1 MAMNNTYTRR
11 VQANPTGL
19 NPNQHYIEQYD
30 AMAALGQQMT
40 EFGTEALNFYAK
52 ADYEEALANS
62 KENFDKREAEKQDL
76 KRRVE
81 LNKDARS
88 RESAYKKGLEAINK
102 KYGKDIDGRCQED
115 FNSWVDLADKKDLL
129 DLRFNV
135 DKDLQQQAVDK
146 MFDHIEQAAK
156 QTVGA
161 NEAYAKMLDAGV
173 QNDLKAMLDRGAIT
187 QLQHDKA
194 LRNYNESK
202 LYNNLN
208 HRLIVDP
215 EGLEQ
220 DLAKNIYGLDQK
232 NLDAYRIKVAN
243 QLKDNQLRETIAA
256 KAQREARTV
265 QALKFINQQKPVP
278 QNVLNQ
284 LPEKVQA
291 ALQVR
296 SNYLLQGQEVPTNAT
311 VYDHL
316 RTMFTQNPAHFK
328 DIDLYE
334 YAGDLSLSDL
344 NGLKQLQNAVVV
356 DRKGKAGVSPEIK
369 RASDLMAM
377 AYKKAGIDKSSADD
391 AEKRYHFNS
400 AYTAE
405 VEDFIAI
412 NGRKPTRTED
422 EAIINKLTKE
432 TVLQSN
438 HWYTWANDKQAWA
451 LEPEDYTKAVVDYS
465 DISESSRENIKGF
478 LAAQNIP
485 LSELSK
491 NEQIEWI
498 EKIAG
503 TLSLPNSIQKTAMR
517 ERLQELR
524 IYLSNKR

>member
-1 MAMNNTYTRR
+1 MAMKNTYNRNVT
-11 VQANPTGL
+11 ANPTGL
-19 NPNQHYIEQYD
+19 NPNQRYIEQYD
-30 AMAALGQQMT
+30 AMAELGKQMA
-40 EFGTEALNFYAK
+40 EFGTEALNLYAK
-52 ADYEEALANS
+52 ADYENARAEAKTEFNKRQTAEKNLRREVGLNKNAKS
-62 KENFDKREAEKQDL
+62 REA
-76 KRRVE
+76 
-81 LNKDARS
+81 
-88 RESAYKKGLEAINK
+88 AYRKGMEAINK
-102 KYGKDIDGRCQED
+102 KYGQNIDSRCQDD
-115 FNSWVDLADKKDLL
+115 FNRWVELSDQKGLL
-129 DLRFNV
+129 DVRFNAA
-135 DKDLQQQAVDK
+135 KDLQQEAKNKTFDYIEQTAKQAV
-146 MFDHIEQAAK
+146 
-156 QTVGA
+156 GA
-161 NEAYAKMLDAGV
+161 SEAYVKMLDAGV
-173 QNDLKAMLDRGAIT
+173 KNDLDGMLERGAISP
-187 QLQHDKA
+187 LEHEKA

-208 HRLIVDP
+208 HRLLVDP

-232 NLDAYRIKVAN
+232 KLDAYRVKTAN
-243 QLKDNQLRETIAA
+243 QLKTNQLRENISA
-256 KAQREARTV
+256 KMQDEARTV
-265 QALKFINQQKPVP
+265 EALNFISQQKDVP
-278 QNVLNQ
+278 QNILNQ

-296 SNYLLQGQEVPTNAT
+296 STYALQGQEVPTDPT

-316 RTMFTQNPAHFK
+316 RTMFTQNPSYFK
-328 DIDLYE
+328 DINLYE

-344 NGLKQLQNAVVV
+344 NGLKQLQNAVIVNK
-356 DRKGKAGVSPEIK
+356 KGKAGISPEVK

-412 NGRKPTRTED
+412 NGRKPTRAED
-422 EAIINKLTKE
+422 EAIVNKLTKE
-432 TVLQSN
+432 TVLTG
-438 HWYTWANDKQAWA
+438 WWNDKLAWE
-451 LEPEDYTKAVVDYS
+451 LEPEDYAKAVVDYS

-503 TLSLPNSIQKTAMR
+503 TLSLPNSMQKAAMR

-524 IYLSNKR
+524 IYLSKTDEERE